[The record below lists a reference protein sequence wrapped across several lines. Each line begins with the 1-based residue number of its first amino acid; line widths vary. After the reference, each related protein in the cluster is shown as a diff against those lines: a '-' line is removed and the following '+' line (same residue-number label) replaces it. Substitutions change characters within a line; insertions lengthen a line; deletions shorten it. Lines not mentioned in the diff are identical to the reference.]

1 MDKREFLQIL
11 AGWTAS
17 MPLGK
22 ALTEFLPTH
31 SSLPLAE
38 AVQDESFWLNIRQ
51 GYHLKGDY
59 INLEN
64 GYYCMMPKYTLDQFA
79 KHVQTVNYEASYY
92 MRTVQQEDKL
102 TSKKALA
109 GIVGCLPEELII
121 TRNTTESLDT
131 IIGGYPWQAGDEA
144 IMAEQDYGAMLD
156 MFKLQARRYG
166 ITNVLVSI
174 PNHPASDEEILEI
187 YRKAITPRTK
197 LMMVSHMI
205 NITGHIL
212 PIKAI
217 CAMAHD
223 HGVEVM
229 VDGAHVIGHVGTNLT
244 DLNCDYYGS
253 SLHKWLSVPLGAGLL
268 YVRKDKISKIWQ
280 MFGDQGFADDDIRK
294 LNHTGTHPVHTDLAI
309 QDAVNYYL
317 KLGPQLKEE
326 RLRYLQHYWTSQVRE
341 VPKVQVNTPV
351 ESRRACG
358 IANVGLTHIKPGDL
372 AKKLLADYK
381 IYTVAIDGV
390 GVHGCRITPNIYTLT
405 SELDQ
410 LVRAIQEL
418 SRT

>member
-1 MDKREFLQIL
+1 MDKREFLQTL
-11 AGWTAS
+11 AGWTAGL
-17 MPLGK
+17 PLGK
-22 ALTEFLPTH
+22 AFEQLLPD
-31 SSLPLAE
+31 LEGAPLAE
-38 AVQDESFWLNIRQ
+38 VVKDESFWMNIRQ
-51 GYHLKGDY
+51 GYNLKADY

-92 MRTVQQEDKL
+92 MRNMQVEDKL

-109 GIVGCLPEELII
+109 SIVGCLPEELII

-131 IIGGYPWQAGDEA
+131 IIGGYPWQVGDEA
-144 IMAEQDYGAMLD
+144 IMAEQDYGTMLD
-156 MFKLQARRYG
+156 MFKLQARRHG
-166 ITNVLVSI
+166 IKNVFVSM
-174 PNHPASDEEILEI
+174 PNHPSSDEEIVEI
-187 YRKAITPRTK
+187 YRKAITPRTR

-229 VDGAHVIGHVGTNLT
+229 VDGAHVIGHVVTNLT
-244 DLNCDYYGS
+244 ELNCDYYGS

-268 YVRKDKISKIWQ
+268 YVRKEKISKIWQ
-280 MFGDQGFADDDIRK
+280 MFGNQSYADDDIRK

-309 QDAVNYYL
+309 QDAINYYQ
-317 KLGPQLKEE
+317 KLGPQLKED
-326 RLRYLQHYWTSQVRE
+326 RLRYLQRYWTSQVRE
-341 VPKVQVNTPV
+341 IPNVRINTPI
-351 ESRRACG
+351 EPKRACG
-358 IANVGLTHIKPGDL
+358 IANVGLTHISPGDL
-372 AKKLLADYK
+372 SKKLITDFK

-390 GVHGCRITPNIYTLT
+390 GVHGCRITPNVYTLT

-410 LVRAIQEL
+410 LVGAIKYLAL
-418 SRT
+418 S